1 MDHQDPHD
9 NSLLTA
15 MYNRHFMSKTLRRN
29 TIKGVFGYHLLL
41 KTGN

>member
-29 TIKGVFGYHLLL
+29 IINGVFGYQLLL
-41 KTGN
+41 KIEN